1 MPSIFDPEGHEA
13 AFLARVPE
21 LNGARVLE
29 IGIGDGRMTWQYA
42 ARARSI
48 VGIDPDAEAVMDLME
63 DRPPGLWHR
72 IAGVVAEGAVIPF
85 AAERFDAAVLAWSL

>member
-1 MPSIFDPEGHEA
+1 MPSAFDPEGHEA
-13 AFLARVPE
+13 AFLAGVPE

-29 IGIGDGRMTWQYA
+29 IGVGDGRMTWYYA

-48 VGIDPDAEAVMDLME
+48 VGIDPDAEAVGDLME

-72 IAGVVAEGAVIPF
+72 IAGVVADSELLPF
-85 AAERFDAAVLAWSL
+85 AADRFDAAVLSWSL